1 MSTVPNVPNVALA
14 DGNTIPQLGYGVWQ
28 VENDV
33 AADVVGQA
41 LEAGYR
47 HIDTAKV
54 YGNEEGVGRA
64 LRDSGLPREDVFIT
78 TKLWNEDQDYDNAI
92 AALDASLERLGTDHV
107 DLYLIHWASPKQGKY
122 VEAWKA
128 LIELQKQGKA
138 RSIGVSNFPQE
149 QLEEIIE
156 ATGVTPVVH
165 QIELHPDFAQ
175 PELRAYGEEHGIL
188 TESWSP
194 LGQGGELLKDPV
206 ITEIAEAHDATAAQV
221 VIAWHLAIGNI
232 VIPKSV
238 TPERIVSN
246 LAAADV
252 TLTDGELERLATLD
266 KGEAGRIGPNP
277 ADADF

>member
-1 MSTVPNVPNVALA
+1 MSSVANIALA

-28 VENDV
+28 VEDEV

-47 HIDTAKV
+47 HIDTAKA
-54 YGNEEGVGRA
+54 YDNEEGVGRA
-64 LRDSGLPREDVFIT
+64 LRASGLPREDVFVT
-78 TKLWNEDQDYDNAI
+78 TKLWNDDHDHDRAI
-92 AALDASLERLGTDHV
+92 AALDASLERLGLEYV
-107 DLYLIHWASPKQGKY
+107 DLYLIHWAKPKQGKH

-128 LIELQKQGKA
+128 LVELQKQGKA
-138 RSIGVSNFPQE
+138 RSIGVSNFPKA

-156 ATGVTPVVH
+156 ATGVTPVIH

-175 PELRAYGEEHGIL
+175 EDLRAFGREHGIL
-188 TESWSP
+188 TEAWSP
-194 LGQGGELLKDPV
+194 LGQGGELLQDPV
-206 ITEIAEAHDATAAQV
+206 ITEIAAAHGATPAQV

-246 LAAADV
+246 LAAAELELSDE
-252 TLTDGELERLATLD
+252 DLERLAALD
-266 KGEAGRIGPNP
+266 RGEAGRIGADP
-277 ADADF
+277 AGIEF